1 MNSPRADSVAR
12 SVCSNA
18 CGDERELLSRL
29 QTGDAGAYEVLVREF
44 GPRMLTVAR
53 RFLSHPQDSA
63 DAVQDAFVSAFQSI
77 HSFQGQSTLATWLH
91 RITVN
96 SCLML
101 LRSQGRR
108 RSASLDELL
117 PQFNN
122 AGHHARAIARWDDT
136 FAKASTNE
144 QRALVRSCIEQVPE
158 PYRSVLLLRDIEQL
172 DTGQTA
178 QLMGTSTSNIK
189 TRLHRARQM
198 LRTIIECRSSK
209 NLYSK
214 P

>member
-1 MNSPRADSVAR
+1 MNLPRVDSATQAVF
-12 SVCSNA
+12 SNA
-18 CGDERELLSRL
+18 RGDERELLSRL
-29 QTGDAGAYEVLVREF
+29 QTGDAPAYEVLVRQF
-44 GPRMLTVAR
+44 GPRMLAVAK
-53 RFLSHPQDSA
+53 RFLSHPQDRA

-77 HSFQGQSTLATWLH
+77 HSFEGESSLATWLH

-101 LRSQGRR
+101 LRSQGRH

-117 PQFNN
+117 PQFND
-122 AGHHARAIARWDDT
+122 AGHHARAIVRWDDT
-136 FAKASTNE
+136 FAQVSTNE

-172 DTGQTA
+172 DTAQSA

-198 LRTIIECRSSK
+198 LRTMIEIRSSE
-209 NLYSK
+209 NLR
-214 P
+214 PEP